1 MFQRNFISWL
11 FCGFHPFLGDK
22 CFRLATTAATTIHVF
37 QQMAGRASHLVAG
50 SNLSWTASSFKRS
63 LLKKMSLVSNC
74 GKNWK
79 KMKMIFFWNFE
90 RVVDETFLWENA
102 PSFWP

>member
-1 MFQRNFISWL
+1 MHMKKNSGYVLVPLKLPCLHIAQEKKFSWL

-50 SNLSWTASSFKRS
+50 SNLSWTASSFKRCFVE
-63 LLKKMSLVSNC
+63 KNVSC
-74 GKNWK
+74 
-79 KMKMIFFWNFE
+79 
-90 RVVDETFLWENA
+90 V
-102 PSFWP
+102 

>member
-1 MFQRNFISWL
+1 MHMKKNSGYVLVPLKLPCLHIAQEKKFSWL

-37 QQMAGRASHLVAG
+37 QQMAGRAFHLVAG

-63 LLKKMSLVSNC
+63 LLKKLSLVSNC

-79 KMKMIFFWNFE
+79 K
-90 RVVDETFLWENA
+90 
-102 PSFWP
+102 